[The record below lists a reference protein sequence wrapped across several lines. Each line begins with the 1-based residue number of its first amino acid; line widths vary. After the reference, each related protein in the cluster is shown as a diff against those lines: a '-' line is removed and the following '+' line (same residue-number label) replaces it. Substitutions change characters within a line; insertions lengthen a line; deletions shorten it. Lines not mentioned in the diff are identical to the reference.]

1 LLVDTDASFLFSQE
15 LKLELSSKL
24 YKNADEEFH
33 KLAAY
38 IDSVKHSGEDLN
50 LVYSLLD
57 KYARRF
63 PLANLYMMD
72 EALFCSA

>member
-1 LLVDTDASFLFSQE
+1 M
-15 LKLELSSKL
+15 

-50 LVYSLLD
+50 LIYSLLD
-57 KYARRF
+57 KYAI
-63 PLANLYMMD
+63 PLADLYND
-72 EALFCSA
+72 G